1 MYININVTKTH
12 FLHENSMLGLS
23 THSGSGEARLG
34 SREHGWKRIRRRGH
48 AGTWDPNQFGTW
60 ESDGSDVSEL
70 SDHRLS
76 LFTHLISNRIAC
88 FRRFLF
94 RQNMRTRGVL
104 IFFLKSQ
111 LYVLSVSADYCDIS
125 DMHTTAR
132 ARTHIERINTRQKGE
147 NDTEGEKRSRN
158 SHYVSS
164 RLRSVEDKPTNCAGC
179 DPDPSV
185 AIYHA
190 WHVSM

>member
-104 IFFLKSQ
+104 IFFKNHSYTFCQ
-111 LYVLSVSADYCDIS
+111 WV
-125 DMHTTAR
+125 
-132 ARTHIERINTRQKGE
+132 RTIVILVTCTRQHARVRTSRGSIR
-147 NDTEGEKRSRN
+147 DKRERMIQKA
-158 SHYVSS
+158 
-164 RLRSVEDKPTNCAGC
+164 RSEVETLIMSAA
-179 DPDPSV
+179 V
-185 AIYHA
+185 
-190 WHVSM
+190 